1 LLLRST
7 LPGSLTLEQ
16 PFRAQAITVHEET
29 DIIMAGEIFNTAFL
43 AFTLI
48 LVGLSLGFL
57 LLKLQGG
64 EE

>member
-1 LLLRST
+1 MRK
-7 LPGSLTLEQ
+7 
-16 PFRAQAITVHEET
+16 T
-29 DIIMAGEIFNTAFL
+29 DIAASHIAAIHPPFLSEHRKGEHNNMSGEIFNAAFL
-43 AFTLI
+43 ASTLI

>member
-1 LLLRST
+1 
-7 LPGSLTLEQ
+7 
-16 PFRAQAITVHEET
+16 
-29 DIIMAGEIFNTAFL
+29 MAGEIFSTAFL

>member
-1 LLLRST
+1 
-7 LPGSLTLEQ
+7 
-16 PFRAQAITVHEET
+16 
-29 DIIMAGEIFNTAFL
+29 MAGEIFNTAFL

-57 LLKLQGG
+57 LLRLQGG

>member
-1 LLLRST
+1 
-7 LPGSLTLEQ
+7 
-16 PFRAQAITVHEET
+16 
-29 DIIMAGEIFNTAFL
+29 MAGEIFNTAFL
-43 AFTLI
+43 ASTLI